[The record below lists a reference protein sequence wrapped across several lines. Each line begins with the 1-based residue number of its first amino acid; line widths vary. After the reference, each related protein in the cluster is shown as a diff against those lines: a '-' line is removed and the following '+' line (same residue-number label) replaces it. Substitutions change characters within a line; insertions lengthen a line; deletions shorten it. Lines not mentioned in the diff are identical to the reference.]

1 MHQQDSLRH
10 LAPEPC
16 KLRLF
21 PIDRFCR
28 IEQRLPSIGTPVSL
42 TFVQPKSHRIP
53 RRRQTVCSGW
63 RALPFGAGAG
73 IAVLLAGCVH
83 YEARP
88 LQLEQTARSL
98 ESRSLELPALRT
110 FLEASGGRPLGA
122 WPLRDWSVEELSV
135 AAVFLNPD
143 LATLRAQRDL
153 AEAGRQTAAGRPNP
167 TVGLQGGYNFDAA
180 HTGITPWMPGTTLD
194 LPIETVGKRSRR
206 IERAAHQA
214 RAARLNLAA
223 AAWTLRGVVRVS
235 IVETA
240 AAERKV
246 TLLADEL
253 DCLDRIR
260 QILEQ
265 RLQAGATTTVEVN
278 TARVNHLRLSAEV
291 ADARRAAI
299 EARHRLAQAIGV
311 PASTLAR
318 IRLVTPPFLPSLAS
332 TQRTALRAAAL
343 RERADIQS
351 ALATYEASESQLRL
365 EIAKQYPDLHLGN
378 GYQWDQGDNKWTFG
392 LSLELPVLNRN
403 QGPIAEAMAHR
414 AEAAAQAVA
423 IQARVLG
430 NLDQAAMLADL
441 LRTQQRDAQVLAR
454 ELTLQSQRM
463 AARAERG
470 GADRL
475 EVETARLEELTQRLA
490 AADLDLKLALAE
502 TAWESAIQ
510 QPLDAAS
517 FPPAVPVP
525 ASVPVP
531 ARSP

>member
-1 MHQQDSLRH
+1 MISLRY
-10 LAPEPC
+10 LAHRPC

-21 PIDRFCR
+21 RIDRFYR
-28 IEQRLPSIGTPVSL
+28 IEQRLPSIGAPVSL
-42 TFVQPKSHRIP
+42 NSVQPTSHRIP
-53 RRRQTVCSGW
+53 RRHQTVRSGW
-63 RALPFGAGAG
+63 RALPFGVGAG

-88 LQLEQTARSL
+88 LQPEQTARVL

-110 FLEASGGRPLGA
+110 FLEASGGRQLGA

-180 HTGITPWMPGTTLD
+180 HTGITPWIPGTTFD
-194 LPIETVGKRSRR
+194 LPIETAGKRTRR
-206 IERAAHQA
+206 MERAAHQA

-223 AAWTLRGVVRVS
+223 AAWILRGTVRAAV
-235 IVETA
+235 VETLS
-240 AAERKV
+240 AERKV
-246 TLLADEL
+246 TLLSDEL
-253 DCLDRIR
+253 DCTGRMVR
-260 QILEQ
+260 ILEQ
-265 RLQAGATTTVEVN
+265 RLQAGAVTMVEVN
-278 TARVNHLRLSAEV
+278 SARVNRLRISAEA
-291 ADARRAAI
+291 ADARRLAL
-299 EARHRLAQAIGV
+299 ESRHKLAQAIGV
-311 PASTLAR
+311 PATALAG
-318 IRLVTPPFLPSLAS
+318 IHLNAPQPLPSRS
-332 TQRTALRAAAL
+332 PEERSSLRAAAL

-351 ALATYEASESQLRL
+351 ALASYEASESQLRL
-365 EIAKQYPDLHLGN
+365 EIAKQFPDLHLGN
-378 GYQWDQGDNKWTFG
+378 GYQWDQGENKWSFG

-414 AEAAAQAVA
+414 TEAAAQVVA

-430 NLDQAAMLADL
+430 SLDQAATLVEL
-441 LRTQQRDAQVLAR
+441 LRTQQRDAEVLAR
-454 ELTLQSQRM
+454 ELTLQSQRI

-525 ASVPVP
+525 ASVPAP
-531 ARSP
+531 SP